1 MTTSPEM
8 PSRSAM
14 PAAAAMPSPI
24 AGRRVLHDEV
34 HARPTARVRLP
45 ALASHIVV
53 LHDDTT
59 VADEHAHLQRLCAE
73 RGQPTAAIDDPVFVS
88 LQHGDCH
95 LRWERHAEFSRYT
108 ITQPLDPALWGTE
121 DPDLV
126 ARIGVDPG
134 WLRAIPGSTVAA
146 LQVALLADAGESDD
160 AFLAGAR
167 RWLGSE
173 TAVASVIGSGAGYA
187 RVASDFRLRADGF
200 ARFVVRGRAMS
211 ESRAGRV
218 TARLLETETYRMMAL
233 LGLPVAKGV
242 RAGLASLE
250 GGLAELTRRLDD
262 VRRDDDELLHAL
274 NALTADVESAIS
286 EHAFRFAASSAYHVI
301 MRQRIAELRE
311 TPIEGVQTI
320 GQFFERRVAPAMA
333 TIAST
338 AARLAAL
345 SDRIA
350 RAGALLRTRV
360 EIALE
365 RQNQTLLQRLTDGQ
379 RMQLRLQ
386 QTVEGL
392 SVAAISYYAIGLV
405 AYAAKAVAKSWPAF
419 DVDLAVGASAPVV
432 IGAVW
437 WLVHRTRRHLGAP

>member
-1 MTTSPEM
+1 
-8 PSRSAM
+8 
-14 PAAAAMPSPI
+14 MPSPI
-24 AGRRVLHDEV
+24 AERRVLHDEV

-53 LHDDTT
+53 LHDGTT
-59 VADEHAHLQRLCAE
+59 VADEHAHLQRLCAQ
-73 RGQPTAAIDDPVFVS
+73 RGQPAAAIDDPVFVS

-121 DPDLV
+121 DPDLA

-160 AFLAGAR
+160 EFLAGAR

-200 ARFVVRGRAMS
+200 ARFVVRFVVRGRAMS

-242 RAGLASLE
+242 RAELASLE
-250 GGLAELTRRLDD
+250 VSLAELTRRLDD

-274 NALTADVESAIS
+274 NTLTADVESAIS
-286 EHAFRFAASSAYHVI
+286 EHAFRFSASNAYHAI

-365 RQNQTLLQRLTDGQ
+365 RQNQTLLQRLSDGQ
-379 RMQLRLQ
+379 RTQLRLQ

-405 AYAAKAVAKSWPAF
+405 AYAAKAVAKGWPAF

-437 WLVHRTRRHLGAP
+437 WLVRRTRRHLGAS